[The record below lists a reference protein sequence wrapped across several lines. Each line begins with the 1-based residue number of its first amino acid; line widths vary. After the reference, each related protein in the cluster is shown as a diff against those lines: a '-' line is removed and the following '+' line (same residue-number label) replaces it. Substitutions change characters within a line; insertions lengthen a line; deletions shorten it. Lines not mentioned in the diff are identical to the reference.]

1 MTFRTSFI
9 VALML
14 NALILAAL
22 AYSVTAS
29 RPGPQPAAQ
38 CYDLFEGLCRW

>member
-22 AYSVTAS
+22 AYRVTAS